1 MSTSSKQVVEEAQ
14 VITEENGA
22 GALAPM
28 EQRKNKRK
36 HSLGMDDDEAFSH
49 GDGPDIQEVRT
60 PVEKSMFAMPPPP
73 PPPTPVQAPVVPTTM
88 SAATSAAAAA
98 SETDDEA
105 NSEKWEDPCA
115 PPPPPPLPTPA
126 GNKFSASYVKMTA
139 IKLKDALEEAITKME
154 TNKRGQQQ
162 EQQQRSKVEV
172 SRKSEK
178 KELQQLTVIRTIAAI
193 KQILQQI

>member
-14 VITEENGA
+14 VIKEENGA
-22 GALAPM
+22 GALQPM

-36 HSLGMDDDEAFSH
+36 HSLGMDDDEAFIH

-88 SAATSAAAAA
+88 STATSVVAAA

-126 GNKFSASYVKMTA
+126 GNKFSRCYVKMTA

-162 EQQQRSKVEV
+162 EQQQRSKVDV
-172 SRKSEK
+172 SRKSVK
-178 KELQQLTVIRTIAAI
+178 KQLLQFTVIRT
-193 KQILQQI
+193 